1 MRGLSL
7 FCVVLAVS
15 ACGGSSAPDFESII
29 TACRSLASASCTRE
43 SQCQPGQVNVDTCSQ
58 LLAQNCNAAVCS
70 PGYVYSPT
78 TAQTCYNDYLNQDC
92 PDNNSSVVPAS
103 CQPPLPCVPP

>member
-1 MRGLSL
+1 VRGLSL
-7 FCVVLAVS
+7 FCLVLAVS

-58 LLAQNCNAAVCS
+58 LLAQNCNAAVC
-70 PGYVYSPT
+70 PAGYVYSPT

-92 PDNNSSVVPAS
+92 PDSNSSVVPAS
-103 CQPPLPCVPP
+103 CQAPLPCIPP